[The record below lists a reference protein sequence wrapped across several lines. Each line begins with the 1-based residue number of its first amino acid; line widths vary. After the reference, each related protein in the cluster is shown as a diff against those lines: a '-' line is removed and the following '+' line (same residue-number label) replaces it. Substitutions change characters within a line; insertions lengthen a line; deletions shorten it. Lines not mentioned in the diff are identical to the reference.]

1 MIGKRMSNK
10 FIEELN
16 YGDAFT
22 HNNLCYVLTTDYKK
36 NNDRLCLSLIDGGLR
51 WFKPNEIVEVTNL
64 YTMDKDN
71 NIIAIKESKKENVAN
86 QTQNIP

>member
-1 MIGKRMSNK
+1 MASK

-16 YGDAFT
+16 YGDAFIC
-22 HNNLCYVLTTDYKK
+22 NDLCYILTTDYKK

-51 WFKPNEIVEVTNL
+51 WFKPNEIVEGTNL
-64 YTMDKDN
+64 YTMDRDN

>member
-1 MIGKRMSNK
+1 MSNK

-16 YGDAFT
+16 YGDAFSY
-22 HNNLCYVLTTDYKK
+22 NNLCYVLTTDYKK

-51 WFKPNEIVEVTNL
+51 WFKPNEIVEGTNL

-71 NIIAIKESKKENVAN
+71 NIIAIKESKKEDVAN

>member
-1 MIGKRMSNK
+1 MSSK

-22 HNNLCYVLTTDYKK
+22 YNNLFYVLTTDYKK
-36 NNDRLCLSLIDGGLR
+36 NNDRLCLSLIDGSLR
-51 WFKPNEIVEVTNL
+51 WFKPNEIVEGTNL